1 MRAFA
6 QYLRIYGSTDTYAR
20 WQNYYVNITVAWES
34 ASWDFVP
41 FAAEGIET
49 GDLQNEGSL
58 VVVLPATSALYE
70 QVLFALRQGLTVDI
84 RTYEFDP
91 RSNNA
96 SPQTTQT
103 QVARYTAQVVNAR
116 RSMSQIELV
125 LGGTLAPV
133 GAQVPPRKFTSR
145 LVGTPCRLQ

>member
-20 WQNYYVNITVAWES
+20 WQNYYANTTVTWES

-58 VVVLPATSALYE
+58 IVVLPATSALYE
-70 QVLFALRQGLTVDI
+70 QVLFVLRQGLTVDI

-91 RSNNA
+91 RSNNT

-145 LVGTPCRLQ
+145 LVGAPCRLQ